1 VEQRKLHSQAL
12 LEGVEEE
19 GGGGFTKST
28 PEVGVEKFFFVDF
41 VELK

>member
-1 VEQRKLHSQAL
+1 MS
-12 LEGVEEE
+12 GGG